1 METSFIR
8 LSGDKLKIKIAL
20 VSFKEDGNTMVYAPA
35 LDMYGYDIDEEKAK
49 KSFDVVI
56 EEYLKF
62 TISNKTLEEDLT
74 NLGWKVVRTENET
87 EFVSPAFRELLD
99 TNETLQDIFDKDFHK
114 FNETVEIAEI
124 A

>member
-1 METSFIR
+1 MTSMKR
-8 LSGDKLKIKIAL
+8 K
-20 VSFKEDGNTMVYAPA
+20 P
-35 LDMYGYDIDEEKAK
+35 K

-62 TISNKTLEEDLT
+62 TIANKTLEEDLT
-74 NLGWKVVRTENET
+74 NLGWKVVRTKNET